1 MSKSRRAVDVGIK
14 APLNCNFAQAIF
26 GGQMRQ
32 AAEPSAVLE
41 KARRRL
47 SSALDLLEAAIN
59 RRREQDRQRG
69 ELDHA
74 RANLSSLEATN
85 REVAQRLDQAVDTI
99 RAVLEA
105 QER

>member
-1 MSKSRRAVDVGIK
+1 MLERARK
-14 APLNCNFAQAIF
+14 
-26 GGQMRQ
+26 
-32 AAEPSAVLE
+32 
-41 KARRRL
+41 RL
-47 SSALDLLEAAIN
+47 GSALDVLEAAIN
-59 RRREQDRQRG
+59 RRREHDRQRGELEAQIQAFGTDRSRLAG

>member
-1 MSKSRRAVDVGIK
+1 
-14 APLNCNFAQAIF
+14 
-26 GGQMRQ
+26 MRQ

-41 KARRRL
+41 KARRHIAA
-47 SSALDLLEAAIN
+47 ALDLLEAAIN
-59 RRREQDRQRG
+59 RRRENDRQRGELEAQIQAFGADRSRLAG

-74 RANLSSLEATN
+74 RANISSLEATN

-99 RAVLEA
+99 RAVLDS

>member
-1 MSKSRRAVDVGIK
+1 
-14 APLNCNFAQAIF
+14 
-26 GGQMRQ
+26 MRQ
-32 AAEPSAVLE
+32 AAEQSTVLE

-47 SSALDLLEAAIN
+47 ASALDLLEAATN
-59 RRREQDRQRG
+59 RRRETDRQRG
-69 ELDHA
+69 ELEAQIQAFGTDRSRLAGELDIA

>member
-1 MSKSRRAVDVGIK
+1 
-14 APLNCNFAQAIF
+14 
-26 GGQMRQ
+26 MRQ
-32 AAEPSAVLE
+32 AAEHSTVLE
-41 KARRRL
+41 RARKRL
-47 SSALDLLEAAIN
+47 ASALDVLEAAIN
-59 RRREQDRQRG
+59 RRREHDRQRGELEAQIQAFGTDRSRLAG

>member
-1 MSKSRRAVDVGIK
+1 MLERARK
-14 APLNCNFAQAIF
+14 
-26 GGQMRQ
+26 
-32 AAEPSAVLE
+32 
-41 KARRRL
+41 RL
-47 SSALDLLEAAIN
+47 ASALDVLEAAIN
-59 RRREQDRQRG
+59 RRREHDRQRGELEAQIQAFGTDRSRLAG

>member
-1 MSKSRRAVDVGIK
+1 
-14 APLNCNFAQAIF
+14 
-26 GGQMRQ
+26 MRQ
-32 AAEPSAVLE
+32 AAEQSAVLE

-47 SSALDLLEAAIN
+47 ASALDLLEAAIN
-59 RRREQDRQRG
+59 RRRENDRQRG
-69 ELDHA
+69 ELEAQIQAFGTDRSRLAGKLDHA
-74 RANLSSLEATN
+74 RANISTLEATN

>member
-1 MSKSRRAVDVGIK
+1 
-14 APLNCNFAQAIF
+14 
-26 GGQMRQ
+26 MRQ
-32 AAEPSAVLE
+32 KTDERVVIE

-47 SSALDLLEAAIN
+47 ANALDLLEAAVN
-59 RRREQDRQRG
+59 RRRESDRQRAELEAQIQAFGADRSRLAG

-74 RANLSSLEATN
+74 RAQAATLDATN

>member
-1 MSKSRRAVDVGIK
+1 
-14 APLNCNFAQAIF
+14 
-26 GGQMRQ
+26 MRQ
-32 AAEPSAVLE
+32 AAEQSAVLE

-59 RRREQDRQRG
+59 RRREGDRQRGELEAQIQAFGSDRSRLAG

>member
-1 MSKSRRAVDVGIK
+1 MLDRARK
-14 APLNCNFAQAIF
+14 
-26 GGQMRQ
+26 
-32 AAEPSAVLE
+32 
-41 KARRRL
+41 RL

-59 RRREQDRQRG
+59 RRRENDRQRGELEAQIQAFGTDRSRLAG

-99 RAVLEA
+99 RAVLDA

>member
-1 MSKSRRAVDVGIK
+1 MRQG
-14 APLNCNFAQAIF
+14 
-26 GGQMRQ
+26 MRQ
-32 AAEPSAVLE
+32 AADEPVIIE

-47 SSALDLLEAAIN
+47 ATALDQLEAAVN
-59 RRREQDRQRG
+59 RRRESDRQRGELESQIQSFGADRSRLAG

-74 RANLSSLEATN
+74 RAHASTLEATN

-99 RAVLEA
+99 RSVLEA

>member
-1 MSKSRRAVDVGIK
+1 MRHKTEEPVVIERARK
-14 APLNCNFAQAIF
+14 RL
-26 GGQMRQ
+26 
-32 AAEPSAVLE
+32 AA
-41 KARRRL
+41 
-47 SSALDLLEAAIN
+47 ALDLLEAAVN
-59 RRREQDRQRG
+59 RRRESDRQRGELEAQIQAFGADRSRLAG

-74 RANLSSLEATN
+74 RAQAATLDATN

>member
-1 MSKSRRAVDVGIK
+1 MRHKADEPAVI
-14 APLNCNFAQAIF
+14 
-26 GGQMRQ
+26 
-32 AAEPSAVLE
+32 E

-47 SSALDLLEAAIN
+47 ASALDLLEAAVN
-59 RRREQDRQRG
+59 RRRESDRQRAELEAQIQAFGADRSRLAG

-74 RANLSSLEATN
+74 RAQAATLDATN

>member
-1 MSKSRRAVDVGIK
+1 
-14 APLNCNFAQAIF
+14 
-26 GGQMRQ
+26 MRQ
-32 AAEPSAVLE
+32 GTRQMAEEPAQLE

-47 SSALDLLEAAIN
+47 ASALDLLEAAVH
-59 RRREQDRQRG
+59 RRREADRERDQLETQLQAFGADRSRLAG

-74 RANLSSLEATN
+74 RTLALKLEQTN

-99 RAVLEA
+99 RAVLET